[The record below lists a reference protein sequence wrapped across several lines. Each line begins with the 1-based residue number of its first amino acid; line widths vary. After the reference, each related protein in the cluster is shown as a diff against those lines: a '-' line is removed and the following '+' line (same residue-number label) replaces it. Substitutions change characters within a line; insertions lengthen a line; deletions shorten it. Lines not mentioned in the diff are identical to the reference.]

1 MTPPNSSVSGRA
13 AAESD
18 STKGPLDQ
26 PILHLAGVRKSY
38 RTGGRLV
45 EALRGLDLVIR
56 EPGYHAVMG
65 RSGSGKST
73 LLHLVGGLDRPDA
86 GSVTVGERRIDQ
98 LDERALTLYRR
109 REIGIVFQQFNLI
122 PTLDALGNV
131 MLPGVLDGRPTDALR
146 QRASALLD
154 RLGLSGR
161 AGHRPEALS
170 GGEQQRVAM
179 ARALLFRP
187 PLLLAD
193 EPTGNLDSSSSDQIW
208 SLLGEIAAEERLTVL
223 MVTHEP
229 AAAARCR
236 SVHLLR
242 DGVVAEQFESEGM
255 DAGELAH
262 RAERALG
269 TSR

>member
-1 MTPPNSSVSGRA
+1 MSSPRFSVAGSA
-13 AAESD
+13 VEESD
-18 STKGPLDQ
+18 PAKRADRP
-26 PILHLAGVRKSY
+26 PILRLEGVRKSY
-38 RTGGRLV
+38 RTGGRVV
-45 EALRGLDLVIR
+45 EALRGLDLCIQ
-56 EPGYHAVMG
+56 ESGYHAVMG

-73 LLHLVGGLDRPDA
+73 LLHLVGGLDRPDV
-86 GSVTVGERRIDQ
+86 GSVTVGERRIDL

-109 REIGIVFQQFNLI
+109 RNIGIVFQQFNLI

-131 MLPGVLDGRPTDALR
+131 MLPGVLDGRPADTLR
-146 QRASALLD
+146 QRAGALLD
-154 RLGLSGR
+154 RLGLAGR

-193 EPTGNLDSSSSDQIW
+193 EPTGNLDSASSEQIW
-208 SLLGEIAAEERLTVL
+208 ALLGEIAASERLTVL

-242 DGVVAEQFESEGM
+242 DGVVADMFESEGM

-269 TSR
+269 TAR